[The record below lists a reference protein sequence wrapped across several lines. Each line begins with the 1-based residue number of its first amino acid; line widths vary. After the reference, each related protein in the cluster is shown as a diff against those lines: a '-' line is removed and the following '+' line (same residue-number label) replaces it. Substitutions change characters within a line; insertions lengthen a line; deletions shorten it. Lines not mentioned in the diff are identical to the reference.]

1 MCCCFFKAAAR
12 LREKIT
18 RRWPRVCHVRLPELS
33 MVEMAENPAALH
45 SPHILPHTTF
55 ISNMMRYTDL
65 SKISERKH
73 CKVHISIH
81 FTGFFGCKEHRC
93 LPRDDKPDQATNTK
107 YCAVPGC
114 GRRQSLQMIPLDS
127 NRTTWI
133 NFIFND
139 VPADEVKHCPSVCFI
154 LLRIVL

>member
-1 MCCCFFKAAAR
+1 LLKKLLRHPLQDLFMCCCFFKAAAR

-73 CKVHISIH
+73 CSYK
-81 FTGFFGCKEHRC
+81 
-93 LPRDDKPDQATNTK
+93 
-107 YCAVPGC
+107 
-114 GRRQSLQMIPLDS
+114 
-127 NRTTWI
+127 
-133 NFIFND
+133 FIYL
-139 VPADEVKHCPSVCFI
+139 SI
-154 LLRIVL
+154 LLDLLAAKNIDAYLVMTNRIELPIQNIVQCLVVEEDSCCK